1 MYNSVTIV
9 GYVGQDP
16 ELKFTPSGVE
26 VATISIATSE
36 KRKDASGNA
45 QETTLWWR
53 VSLWRANA
61 VSLSERV
68 RKGMKLLVVGK
79 FSTPPRTYQDK
90 QGNWVAS
97 LEITGE
103 TWRVVDWGDKGAV
116 KDIDVSVEAS
126 EAIPF

>member
-9 GYVGQDP
+9 GYVGNDP
-16 ELKFTPSGVE
+16 EMRFTPSGVE
-26 VATISIATSE
+26 VATVSIATSE
-36 KRKDASGNA
+36 KRKDAQGNM
-45 QETTLWWR
+45 QETTIWWR
-53 VSLWRANA
+53 VSLWRQNA

-116 KDIDVSVEAS
+116 KDIDVIVENS
-126 EAIPF
+126 EPIPF

>member
-36 KRKDASGNA
+36 KRKDAQGNM

-53 VSLWRANA
+53 CTFWRQSGVSLAERAH
-61 VSLSERV
+61 
-68 RKGMKLLVVGK
+68 KGMKLLVIGK
-79 FSTPPRTYQDK
+79 FSAPPRTYQDK

-103 TWRVVDWGDKGAV
+103 TWRVVDWGDKGAA
-116 KDIDVSVEAS
+116 KDIDVSVENS
-126 EAIPF
+126 EPIPF

>member
-1 MYNSVTIV
+1 MFNSVTIV

-36 KRKDASGNA
+36 KRKDAAGNM
-45 QETTLWWR
+45 QETTIWWR
-53 VSLWRANA
+53 CTFWRANG

-116 KDIDVSVEAS
+116 KDIDVSVENS